1 MIAEFWA
8 DGPESETPPGHWNT
22 LANYVTDHPLLERR
36 IGGEGPVLDPLEWD
50 VKLYLALNGAVH
62 DAAVC
67 AWGLK
72 GHYDY
77 VRPITAIRH
86 MAGLGQSSDPEL
98 PSYDPHGLPLEPG
111 VAELITAES
120 AAPGERHAH
129 LAEHVGEIA
138 VYSWL
143 GKPEE
148 SVRSLRDLED
158 DESRHPSITRRPAFS
173 GKGTDY
179 TAWTGSSASTGSPT
193 SATPSS
199 PRRSPA
205 TSRGTAPSA
214 ARRRR

>member
-1 MIAEFWA
+1 M
-8 DGPESETPPGHWNT
+8 
-22 LANYVTDHPLLERR
+22 TDHPLLERR
-36 IGGEGPVLDPLEWD
+36 LGGEGPVLDPLEWD

-111 VAELITAES
+111 VAELITEQS

-138 VYSWL
+138 VYSCARNSWL

-148 SVRSLRDLED
+148 
-158 DESRHPSITRRPAFS
+158 
-173 GKGTDY
+173 GTDY
-179 TAWTGSSASTGSPT
+179 TGVAGSWASTGSPT

-199 PRRSPA
+199 PRRSLA
-205 TSRGTAPSA
+205 TYRGTAPSA

>member
-1 MIAEFWA
+1 MNPVTGKPYEPTLVKRGDWARVIAEFWA
-8 DGPESETPPGHWNT
+8 DGPDSETTAGALDDPGQ
-22 LANYVTDHPLLERR
+22 LRDRPSAAGAAPRR
-36 IGGEGPVLDPLEWD
+36 RRPVLDPLEWD

-111 VAELITAES
+111 VAELITEAS
-120 AAPGERHAH
+120 AAPGERHTH

-138 VYSWL
+138 VYS
-143 GKPEE
+143 
-148 SVRSLRDLED
+148 
-158 DESRHPSITRRPAFS
+158 
-173 GKGTDY
+173 
-179 TAWTGSSASTGSPT
+179 
-193 SATPSS
+193 
-199 PRRSPA
+199 
-205 TSRGTAPSA
+205 
-214 ARRRR
+214 